1 MKKRRKK
8 NEKKK
13 KFVLSSGDPKQALTP
28 MLAKPSLAMVV
39 LEIKS

>member
-1 MKKRRKK
+1 MK
-8 NEKKK
+8 KKK
-13 KFVLSSGDPKQALTP
+13 KFILSSGDPKQALTP